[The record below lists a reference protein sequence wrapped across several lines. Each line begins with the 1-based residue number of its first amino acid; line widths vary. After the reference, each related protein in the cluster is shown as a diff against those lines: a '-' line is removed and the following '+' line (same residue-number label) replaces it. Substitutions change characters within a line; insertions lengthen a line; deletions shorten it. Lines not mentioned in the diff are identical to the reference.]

1 MNGKHEKNS
10 CLLVLVLF
18 VPYILIGCSAFVLD
32 TYATASLTQL
42 FVYLLT
48 APENLVEHSYQALY
62 YRFNQHLV
70 HFIKHG
76 SKKLWLF
83 V

>member
-18 VPYILIGCSAFVLD
+18 VPYILIGCSTFLLG

-42 FVYLLT
+42 FVYLLA
-48 APENLVEHSYQALY
+48 APENLLEHSYQALF